1 MPAPAGIIT
10 GISTVLDVV
19 GVGFSIYD
27 LANGDPT
34 AQKLDEL
41 SRRIDALEDS
51 IDQLGVTLMQELE
64 IIQNLIPTALIDQAV
79 ADAQAARG
87 ELLRT
92 LAVETPSEQQR
103 LDTISSSEHAL
114 LRVLGQAGTILNGQ
128 NPESAIGLFGSL
140 SYAVTVRLEVAHALE
155 NGAMGAQVLRGA
167 LSETAGAFRGIAEVI
182 ESHLPDT
189 IDVTTTGTSRVIRF
203 INLDTV
209 REARFVTTA
218 YSPYTDTTYTETRT
232 RIYNTNQEFQRYT
245 FDLANHRNVFE
256 PRLLQRHLDEAIDLL
271 RLPGIRTAA
280 DQLDALADGVQR
292 TGTSGP
298 DTLIGT
304 DGNDLLIGLAGN
316 DVLDGGGD
324 GDVLYGGSGND
335 RLLGQGGHDVLDGGN
350 GTDTLSGG
358 TGDDRIFG
366 GDSAADLRDVIYG
379 GEGNDTAYGGA
390 GNDEI
395 RGDAGNDLLFGD
407 TGADTLIGGT
417 GNDTLN
423 GGSLGDVLFGGDGD
437 DFLNGGFGFDRLNGG
452 AGADTFFHLGVADH
466 GSDWIQDYNA
476 AEGDVLQFGQPGAT
490 RAQFQI
496 NIANTPNAGSANV
509 AEAFVIYRP
518 TGQIIWAL
526 VDGAGQ
532 SSINLRIGAE
542 VFDLMG

>member
-1 MPAPAGIIT
+1 
-10 GISTVLDVV
+10 VLDVV
-19 GVGFSIYD
+19 GIGFSIYD
-27 LANGDPT
+27 LTNGDPT
-34 AQKLDEL
+34 TRKIDEL

-79 ADAQAARG
+79 ADARAARG
-87 ELLRT
+87 ELLRAQ
-92 LAVETPSEQQR
+92 AVETPSEQQR
-103 LDTISSSEHAL
+103 LDTIASAEQAL
-114 LRVLGQAGTILNGQ
+114 LRVLAQAGTILNGE
-128 NPESAIGLFGSL
+128 NPESAIGLFGAL

-155 NGAMGAQVLRGA
+155 NGAIGAQVLRGA
-167 LSETAGAFRGIAEVI
+167 LAETAVAFRGITEVI
-182 ESHLPDT
+182 ENHLPGT
-189 IDVTTTGTSRVIRF
+189 IDLTTTGTSRIIRF
-203 INLDTV
+203 IHLDTV

-218 YSPYTDTTYTETRT
+218 YSPYTDTTYTEIRT
-232 RIYNTNQEFQRYT
+232 RIYNNNQEFQRYT
-245 FDLANHRNVFE
+245 IELANHRNVFE
-256 PRLLQRHLDEAIDLL
+256 PRLLKRHLDEAVDLL
-271 RLPGIRTAA
+271 RIPEIRTAA
-280 DQLDALADGVQR
+280 DQLAALADGIQR
-292 TGTSGP
+292 TGTPGN

-304 DGNDLLIGLAGN
+304 DGNDLLSGLAGN
-316 DVLDGGGD
+316 DLLEGGED

-335 RLLGQGGHDVLDGGN
+335 RLLGQGGHDVLDGGD
-350 GTDTLSGG
+350 GTDTLNGG

-366 GDSAADLRDVIYG
+366 GATGADLRDVIYG
-379 GEGNDTAYGGA
+379 GDGNDTAYGGA

-395 RGDAGNDLLFGD
+395 RGDSGHDLLFGD
-407 TGADTLIGGT
+407 TGADTLIGGA
-417 GNDTLN
+417 GNDTLS
-423 GGSLGDVLFGGDGD
+423 GGALGDMLSGGDGD

-476 AEGDVLQFGQPGAT
+476 ADGDVLQIGIAGAT

-496 NIANTPNAGSANV
+496 NIANTPNAGAADV

-532 SSINLRIGAE
+532 DSINLRIGAE